1 MKLIN
6 TTRTHQELVQNQLD
20 NTDAFLVETYSA
32 GNTDVVFTQA
42 PKHYELLISNKH
54 RAGKDNELKLS
65 VNSSLKRKIDKD
77 IVLMDKLRTVHTDKL
92 IDFIPNNCIRQNK
105 QWLIP
110 LLVFLYVTKLSEA

>member
-42 PKHYELLISNKH
+42 PKHYELVISNKH
-54 RAGKDNELKLS
+54 RAVKDNELE
-65 VNSSLKRKIDKD
+65 VIREFFLKRKIDKD

-92 IDFIPNNCIRQNK
+92 IEISFPTT
-105 QWLIP
+105 
-110 LLVFLYVTKLSEA
+110 V

>member
-54 RAGKDNELKLS
+54 RAVKDNELE
-65 VNSSLKRKIDKD
+65 VIREFFLKRKIDKD
-77 IVLMDKLRTVHTDKL
+77 IVLMDKLRTVHTT
-92 IDFIPNNCIRQNK
+92 IDEISFPTTVIQKIMANTTAC
-105 QWLIP
+105 
-110 LLVFLYVTKLSEA
+110 FL

>member
-6 TTRTHQELVQNQLD
+6 TTQTHQELVQNQLD

-54 RAGKDNELKLS
+54 RAVKDDELE
-65 VNSSLKRKIDKD
+65 VIREFFLKRKIDKD
-77 IVLMDKLRTVHTDKL
+77 IVLMDKLQTVHTEKL
-92 IDFIPNNCIRQNK
+92 IEISFPTT
-105 QWLIP
+105 
-110 LLVFLYVTKLSEA
+110 V

>member
-6 TTRTHQELVQNQLD
+6 TTQTHQELVQNQLD

-54 RAGKDNELKLS
+54 RAVKDNELEI
-65 VNSSLKRKIDKD
+65 KRKIDKD
-77 IVLMDKLRTVHTDKL
+77 IVLMDKLQTVHTEKL
-92 IDFIPNNCIRQNK
+92 IEISFPTT
-105 QWLIP
+105 
-110 LLVFLYVTKLSEA
+110 V

>member
-54 RAGKDNELKLS
+54 RAVKDNELE
-65 VNSSLKRKIDKD
+65 VIREFFLKRKM
-77 IVLMDKLRTVHTDKL
+77 MDKLRTVHTDKL
-92 IDFIPNNCIRQNK
+92 IEISFPTT
-105 QWLIP
+105 
-110 LLVFLYVTKLSEA
+110 V